1 MSNNRAL
8 IDSYFSTGT
17 ILGLPT
23 GHYIGGQWIK
33 SSADR
38 SLETFDP
45 ALERAFHSV
54 AAGDA
59 RDIDHAV
66 ATAKAAQKSWARTK
80 ASVRGAVLARA
91 AALIRA
97 DAARLAIV
105 ECIDSGKP
113 LQEAEGDIAGAARC
127 FEYYAG
133 AADKLEG
140 ASFPLGADYV
150 GYSEP
155 EPVGVTGHI
164 IPWNYP
170 FSTVARSLAPALASG
185 CSAVVKPAEQT
196 PLTALL
202 LAEIL
207 VHAGLP
213 AGVCN
218 VVTGT
223 GADAGAPLVAHPDI
237 RHVTFTGSVAT
248 GIRVMQASAP
258 NVTSVVLELGGK
270 SPLIVMKDADLDA
283 AVDGIIGAIYENAGQ
298 ICSAGSRLVID
309 RAVHDEVMERLIAR
323 AQALTIDHG
332 LHRPQLGPL
341 NSLMHLEKVAGYVD
355 EAKARGVVV
364 LTGGERVTNPKTGK
378 GWFFQP
384 TILGG
389 MLAHDPVIQDEIFG
403 PVLSVQVIDG
413 EAEAVAVANGTN
425 FGLVAGIYTRDF
437 GTAHRMARDI
447 DAGQIFVNE
456 YFAGGI
462 EVPFGGNKLSGIGRE
477 KGVEALRS
485 YQRTKS
491 FVARIV

>member
-1 MSNNRAL
+1 MSSNHTL
-8 IDSYFSTGT
+8 IDTYFTTGT
-17 ILGLPT
+17 LPDLPT
-23 GHYIGGQWIK
+23 GHFIGGEWVVTH
-33 SSADR
+33 SDR

-66 ATAKAAQKSWARTK
+66 ATAKAVQKVWGCTK
-80 ASVRGAVLARA
+80 ASVRGAILMRV

-97 DAARLAIV
+97 DAVRLAIV

-113 LQEAEGDIAGAARC
+113 LQEAKGDIAGAARC

-133 AADKLEG
+133 AADKMEG

-150 GYSEP
+150 GFSEP

-170 FSTVARSLAPALASG
+170 FSTVARSLAPALAAG

-196 PLTALL
+196 PMTALL

-207 VHAGLP
+207 CRAGLP
-213 AGVCN
+213 AGICN

-223 GADAGAPLVAHPDI
+223 GVDAGAALVAHPDI

-248 GIRVMQASAP
+248 GIRVMQAAAP

-270 SPLIVMKDADLDA
+270 SPLIVMADADLDA
-283 AVDGIIGAIYENAGQ
+283 AVDGIIGAIFENAGQ

-309 RAVHDEVMERLIAR
+309 RTVHDEVMERLIAR
-323 AQALTIDHG
+323 AQALTMDHG

-341 NSLMHLEKVAGYVD
+341 NSAMHLDKVAGFVD
-355 EAKARGVVV
+355 DAKARGVKVM
-364 LTGGERVTNPKTGK
+364 TGGARTSNPKTGK
-378 GWFFQP
+378 GWFYQP

-389 MLAHDPVIQDEIFG
+389 MSKNDPVVQEEIFG
-403 PVLSVQVIDG
+403 PVLSVQVVED

-437 GTAHRMARDI
+437 GRAHRMAREI

-477 KGVEALRS
+477 KGMEALRS

-491 FVARIV
+491 FVARIT